1 VKSSFFVLSIFLFC
15 SSFCWSK
22 TRLGNYYVGF
32 GVGRFDHPSQRVD
45 VNGTRQFKEMDG
57 VIFDVDLNL
66 PLSHAFDFNLNFARS
81 DFSDD
86 NFSMHHN
93 QLDGALFYSMHFL
106 ERKTGFLLPYVG
118 LGLQYSETK
127 DDKARYAGKLHTGAE
142 FYLSE
147 SLTFS
152 PRISYVNS
160 FMDLNNNHFE
170 VDLSLTWLAMKRHAL
185 ALRFSKNVE
194 VQSSTI
200 GLQYLHS
207 WL

>member
-1 VKSSFFVLSIFLFC
+1 M
-15 SSFCWSK
+15 
-22 TRLGNYYVGF
+22 
-32 GVGRFDHPSQRVD
+32 D

-57 VIFDVDLNL
+57 VIFNVDLNL

-118 LGLQYSETK
+118 VGLQYSETK

-160 FMDLNNNHFE
+160 FMDLNKNHFE
-170 VDLSLTWLAMKRHAL
+170 VDLSLHTFGDEKTRPCPAFFK
-185 ALRFSKNVE
+185 KCE